1 MKISRLILAIT
12 ALCLLP
18 GLCSAQKSASPL
30 PSPLLPREFAGWQ
43 MSGVASTTKDP
54 AVADSVNSAL
64 LNEYGFTDSSTAT
77 YTRDDGRK
85 LTVRAARFSDATGA
99 YGAFTYYKQ
108 PQMLRE
114 EIPDQASS
122 WNERVLFYRG
132 NILVDAVFQKLSA
145 MSAAELRSLSAAL
158 PTTTGHAAE
167 LPAVPTYLPKKS
179 YVKNSAKYVVGPV
192 GLEKIDAPLSA
203 DAVNFKDGAEV
214 VLGKY
219 DTMEGEATL
228 LLISYPTPQLAAE
241 RLRTIDASRP
251 AADPSNT
258 SSALAFFDKRTGP
271 IVALVTGN
279 ASKPEAEALLN
290 AVNYEAN
297 VTWNERA
304 PTARDNIGSV
314 VVNSLILAGILGGFA
329 LIFGVAFGGFRMILK
344 RMHPE
349 RAMAF
354 SEQTE
359 FISLHLDDGNPPN
372 PGNR

>member
-1 MKISRLILAIT
+1 MVAF
-12 ALCLLP
+12 CLLP
-18 GLCSAQKSASPL
+18 GLCLAQKPSSSPAAL
-30 PSPLLPREFAGWQ
+30 LLPKQFAGWQ
-43 MSGVASTTKDP
+43 MTGAASITKNP
-54 AVADSVNSAL
+54 SVADSVNSAL
-64 LNEYGFTDSSTAT
+64 LNEYGFTDSASAT
-77 YTRDDGRK
+77 YSRDDGRK

-145 MSAAELRSLSAAL
+145 MSAAELRSLSAEL
-158 PTTTGHAAE
+158 PAATGSAAE

-214 VLGKY
+214 VMGKY

-241 RLRTIDASRP
+241 RLRTIDATRP
-251 AADPSNT
+251 AADPSNA

-279 ASKPEAEALLN
+279 ASKLEAEALLN

-304 PTARDNIGSV
+304 PTAKDNIGSV
-314 VVNSLILAGILGGFA
+314 VVNSLILAGVLGGFA

-359 FISLHLDDGNPPN
+359 FISLHLDESNPPDRRN
-372 PGNR
+372 G

>member
-1 MKISRLILAIT
+1 
-12 ALCLLP
+12 
-18 GLCSAQKSASPL
+18 
-30 PSPLLPREFAGWQ
+30 
-43 MSGVASTTKDP
+43 
-54 AVADSVNSAL
+54 
-64 LNEYGFTDSSTAT
+64 
-77 YTRDDGRK
+77 
-85 LTVRAARFSDATGA
+85 
-99 YGAFTYYKQ
+99 
-108 PQMLRE
+108 
-114 EIPDQASS
+114 
-122 WNERVLFYRG
+122 
-132 NILVDAVFQKLSA
+132 
-145 MSAAELRSLSAAL
+145 LSAAL
-158 PTTTGHAAE
+158 PTATGNAAE
-167 LPAVPTYLPKKS
+167 LPAVPTYLPKNS

-241 RLRTIDASRP
+241 RLRTIDANRP

-279 ASKPEAEALLN
+279 ASRPEAEALLN

-329 LIFGVAFGGFRMILK
+329 LIFGVAFGGFRMVLK
-344 RMHPE
+344 RLHPE

-359 FISLHLDDGNPPN
+359 FISLHLDESNPPDPRN
-372 PGNR
+372 G

>member
-1 MKISRLILAIT
+1 MKISRLILAIM

-18 GLCSAQKSASPL
+18 GLCLAQKPASSPG
-30 PSPLLPREFAGWQ
+30 SPLLPKEFAGWQ
-43 MSGVASTTKDP
+43 MTGSATVTKDP

-64 LNEYGFTDSSTAT
+64 LNEYGFTDSATAT
-77 YTRDDGRK
+77 YSRDDGRK

-122 WNERVLFYRG
+122 WNERVLFYRS

-145 MSAAELRSLSAAL
+145 MSAAELRALSAQL
-158 PTTTGHAAE
+158 PAATGSAAE
-167 LPAVPTYLPKKS
+167 LPAVPTYLPKRS
-179 YVKNSAKYVVGPV
+179 YVRNTAKYVVGPV

-203 DAVNFKDGAEV
+203 DLVNFKDGAEV

-219 DTMEGEATL
+219 DTLEGEATL
-228 LLISYPTPQLAAE
+228 VLVSYPTPQLAAE
-241 RLRTIDASRP
+241 RLRTIDATRP
-251 AADPSNT
+251 TGTPSNT
-258 SSALAFFDKRTGP
+258 TTAFFDKRTGP
-271 IVALVTGN
+271 IVALVTGS
-279 ASKPEAEALLN
+279 ASKPEAQALLD

-304 PTARDNIGSV
+304 PTPKDNIGSV

-329 LIFGVAFGGFRMILK
+329 LIFGVAFGGFRMVLK

-359 FISLHLDDGNPPN
+359 FISLHLDEGNPPE
-372 PGNR
+372 PRNR

>member
-1 MKISRLILAIT
+1 MNISRPILVIMAFCLLSG
-12 ALCLLP
+12 LCL
-18 GLCSAQKSASPL
+18 AQKPSPPSA
-30 PSPLLPREFAGWQ
+30 SPLLPREFAGWQ
-43 MSGVASTTKDP
+43 MTGSASVSKDP
-54 AVADSVNSAL
+54 SVADSANSAL
-64 LNEYGFTDSSTAT
+64 LNEYGFTDSASAT

-108 PQMLRE
+108 PQMLHE
-114 EIPDQASS
+114 EIPDLASS

-132 NILVDAVFQKLSA
+132 NVLVDAVFQKLSA
-145 MSAAELRSLSAAL
+145 MSAAELRSLSAKL
-158 PTTTGHAAE
+158 PVATGSSAE

-179 YVKNSAKYVVGPV
+179 YVRNTAKYVVGPV

-203 DAVNFKDGAEV
+203 DAVSFKDGAEV

-219 DTMEGEATL
+219 DTMQGEATL

-241 RLRTIDASRP
+241 RLRAIDATRP
-251 AADPSNT
+251 ATPPSGP
-258 SSALAFFDKRTGP
+258 APAFFDKRTGP
-271 IVALVTGN
+271 IVALVTGS
-279 ASKPEAEALLN
+279 ASKDEAETLLN

-304 PTARDNIGSV
+304 PTARDNIGGV

-329 LIFGVAFGGFRMILK
+329 IIFGVAFGGFRMILK
-344 RMHPE
+344 RLHPE

-359 FISLHLDDGNPPN
+359 FISLHLDEGNPPSPRN
-372 PGNR
+372 G

>member
-1 MKISRLILAIT
+1 MKISRLILAMT

-18 GLCSAQKSASPL
+18 GLCRAQKPASSL
-30 PSPLLPREFAGWQ
+30 PSPILPKEFAGWQ
-43 MSGVASTTKDP
+43 MTGTASMTKDP

-64 LNEYGFTDSSTAT
+64 LNEFGFTDSASAV
-77 YTRDDGRK
+77 YSRDDGRK

-122 WNERVLFYRG
+122 WNERVLFYRS

-145 MSAAELRSLSAAL
+145 MSAAELRALSAQL
-158 PTTTGHAAE
+158 PAATGSAAE
-167 LPAVPTYLPKKS
+167 L
-179 YVKNSAKYVVGPV
+179 
-192 GLEKIDAPLSA
+192 
-203 DAVNFKDGAEV
+203 VNFKDGAEV

-219 DTMEGEATL
+219 DTLEGEATL
-228 LLISYPTPQLAAE
+228 VLVSYPTPQLAAE
-241 RLRTIDASRP
+241 RLRTIDATRP
-251 AADPSNT
+251 TGTPSNT
-258 SSALAFFDKRTGP
+258 TTAFFDKRTGP
-271 IVALVTGN
+271 IVALVTGS
-279 ASKPEAEALLN
+279 ASKPEAQALLD

-304 PTARDNIGSV
+304 PTPKDNIGSV

-329 LIFGVAFGGFRMILK
+329 LIFGVAFGGFRMVLK

-359 FISLHLDDGNPPN
+359 FISLHLDEGNPPE
-372 PGNR
+372 PRNR

>member
-1 MKISRLILAIT
+1 MKISRLILAMT

-18 GLCSAQKSASPL
+18 GLCRAQKPASSL
-30 PSPLLPREFAGWQ
+30 PSPILPKEFAGWQ
-43 MSGVASTTKDP
+43 MTGTARMTKDP

-64 LNEYGFTDSSTAT
+64 LNEFGFTDSASAV
-77 YTRDDGRK
+77 YSRDDGRK

-145 MSAAELRSLSAAL
+145 MSAAELRSLSAEL
-158 PTTTGHAAE
+158 PAATGSAAE

-179 YVKNSAKYVVGPV
+179 YVRNSAKYVVGPV

-203 DAVNFKDGAEV
+203 DAINFKDGAEV
-214 VLGKY
+214 ALGKY
-219 DTMEGEATL
+219 DTPEGEATL
-228 LLISYPTPQLAAE
+228 LLISYPTPQLASE
-241 RLRTIDASRP
+241 HLRTIDATRP
-251 AADPSNT
+251 AATPS
-258 SSALAFFDKRTGP
+258 SAALAFFDKRTGP

-279 ASKPEAEALLN
+279 ASKAEADALLN

-359 FISLHLDDGNPPN
+359 FISLHLDEGNPPD